1 MERSLVERAQAGDR
15 DAFEMLVRQKV
26 DAVYRTAYAILGNA
40 ADAQDATQ
48 ETFIAAWRG
57 LPRLREPEKFAS
69 WLGRITT
76 NACRMS
82 LRHRRT
88 VREIPMDAEEDR
100 SAVGSYD
107 DPDGSIADAQAFD
120 RAFERLPVEQR
131 ALLVAHHLEGKP
143 LTDIA
148 AELEVPVG
156 TVKSRLHTAR
166 AALERSLEAER

>member
-26 DAVYRTAYAILGNA
+26 DAVYRTAYAILGSE

-48 ETFIAAWRG
+48 ETFIAAWRS
-57 LPRLREPEKFAS
+57 LPRLREPDKFPA

-82 LRHRRT
+82 LRHRRS
-88 VREIPMDAEEDR
+88 VREIPMGPDDHA
-100 SAVGSYD
+100 SGASYAP
-107 DPDGSIADAQAFD
+107 PDGSVAEAQAFD

-131 ALLVAHHLEGKP
+131 ALLVAHHLEGRS
-143 LTDIA
+143 LADIA
-148 AELEVPVG
+148 QELEVPVG

-166 AALERSLEAER
+166 AALERSLEDER

>member
-15 DAFEMLVRQKV
+15 DAFEMLVRQRV

-57 LPRLREPEKFAS
+57 LPRLREPERFAA

-82 LRHRRT
+82 LRHRQT
-88 VREIPMDAEEDR
+88 VREIPMNAEDDR
-100 SAVGSYD
+100 SAVGSYGA
-107 DPDGSIADAQAFD
+107 PDTSIADAHAFD
-120 RAFERLPVEQR
+120 RAFGRLPVEQR
-131 ALLVAHHLEGKP
+131 ALLVAHHLDGMG

-166 AALERSLEAER
+166 AALERSLEQER

>member
-15 DAFEMLVRQKV
+15 DAFEMLVREKV
-26 DAVYRTAYAILGNA
+26 DTVYRTAYAILGNA

-48 ETFIAAWRG
+48 ETFISAWRG
-57 LPRLREPEKFAS
+57 LPRLRDPERFAA

-82 LRHRRT
+82 LRHHRS
-88 VREIPMDAEEDR
+88 VREIPMDVDDR
-100 SAVGSYD
+100 SVVGSYGP
-107 DPDGSIADAQAFD
+107 PDGSVASAQAFD

-131 ALLVAHHLEGKP
+131 ALLVAHHLEGRG

-148 AELEVPVG
+148 GKLEIPVG

-166 AALERSLEAER
+166 AALERSLEQER

>member
-48 ETFIAAWRG
+48 ETFIAAWRA
-57 LPRLREPEKFAS
+57 LPRLREPDRFAA

-82 LRHRRT
+82 LRHRRS
-88 VREIPMDAEEDR
+88 VREIPLDPDDDR
-100 SAVGSYD
+100 SAAGSYEP
-107 DPDGSIADAQAFD
+107 PDGSIAGAQAFD

-143 LTDIA
+143 LADMA
-148 AELEVPVG
+148 AELEIPVG

-166 AALERSLEAER
+166 AALERSLEDER

>member
-1 MERSLVERAQAGDR
+1 MERSLVARAQAGDR
-15 DAFEMLVRQKV
+15 DAFEMLVLQKV
-26 DAVYRTAYAILGNA
+26 DAVYRTDYAILGNP

-48 ETFIAAWRG
+48 ETFIAAWRA
-57 LPRLREPEKFAS
+57 LPRLREPERFAA

-76 NACRMS
+76 NACRMA

-88 VREIPMDAEEDR
+88 VREIPMDPDDDR
-100 SAVGSYD
+100 AAVGSYEP
-107 DPDGSIADAQAFD
+107 PDGSIADAQAFD

-143 LTDIA
+143 LA
-148 AELEVPVG
+148 AMAVELEVPVG

-166 AALERSLEAER
+166 AALERSLEEER